1 MDLNKVLESFARGEI
16 NKEKAREMIHS
27 AYAKVSAKAHEI
39 REEGEKEFESSE
51 TAGESFRKAFDK
63 IKKTKNIDDFLKV
76 SSGLVH
82 QIAEKMP
89 GEIEKIQENVLN
101 DMNIAGFSANIKG
114 VTSKFSIFR
123 NFDVE
128 RNCEVEENLAV
139 GSQWFAVRFTNK
151 AQVIKNKFT
160 AVQLSE
166 VDVNQSNFS
175 TNSVALSRV
184 SNVTLLQAKIEGNR
198 FSRATLSDTS
208 MTESDFMGNTLS
220 KSELAQTVINGSR
233 IAKCQYMDTTLREC
247 DFDDCNLQGIVFENC
262 RFEECS
268 FVNVQVVADAGC
280 AIADQVVV
288 GRTFTDIRSFEDLV
302 KALCEGSSGS
312 SLDTANDST
321 QKSVRSPSA
330 PKRERTGRQ
339 TNESERAAPR
349 RSTSQKAAQNAHRK
363 HAGAQ
368 KQSSTEKPRR
378 VSSAPK
384 RTR

>member
-16 NKEKAREMIHS
+16 NKEKAREMIHA

-39 REEGEKEFESSE
+39 REDGGKEFDASE
-51 TAGESFRKAFDK
+51 TTGESFRKAFDK

-123 NFDVE
+123 NFDVD
-128 RNCEVEENLAV
+128 RNCEVEDNLAV

-151 AQVIKNKFT
+151 AEVIKNKFT

-184 SNVTLLQAKIEGNR
+184 SNVTLSQAKVEGNR

-208 MTESDFMGNTLS
+208 MTESDFTANTLS
-220 KSELAQTVINGSR
+220 KSELAQTVVNGSR
-233 IAKCQYMDTTLREC
+233 ISKCQFVGTTLREC

-268 FVNVQVVADAGC
+268 FGDIQVVADAGC
-280 AIADQVVV
+280 TIADLVVV
-288 GRTFTDIRSFEDLV
+288 GRTLSGVRSFEDLV
-302 KALCEGSSGS
+302 KALCEGAPASG
-312 SLDTANDST
+312 TAAATEST
-321 QKSVRSPSA
+321 QKSIRA
-330 PKRERTGRQ
+330 PKRAHST
-339 TNESERAAPR
+339 ESDRVAPKT
-349 RSTSQKAAQNAHRK
+349 STSKKSAQNAPRK

-368 KQSSTEKPRR
+368 KQRSSETSRR
-378 VSSAPK
+378 ASAPK
-384 RTR
+384 KRPR